1 LRRARPA
8 PQIGVGKSTLLKR
21 LRKQLADNSAVTFVD
36 EPVEIWEA
44 AGLLAAMYDGTLSHA
59 AFQLTA
65 LTTRYAALA
74 HALKVPG
81 VELVIAERSLGSDRR
96 VFAHTHLGELEFRA
110 YAAAPPR
117 RRAAA

>member
-1 LRRARPA
+1 
-8 PQIGVGKSTLLKR
+8 
-21 LRKQLADNSAVTFVD
+21 
-36 EPVEIWEA
+36 
-44 AGLLAAMYDGTLSHA
+44 MYDGTLSHA

-110 YAAAPPR
+110 YAPPRPAAAPPPDARPLPTAR
-117 RRAAA
+117 RRPALPLARPPTRPSRPPAATPSPTTR

>member
-1 LRRARPA
+1 
-8 PQIGVGKSTLLKR
+8 
-21 LRKQLADNSAVTFVD
+21 
-36 EPVEIWEA
+36 
-44 AGLLAAMYDGTLSHA
+44 MYDGTLSHA

-96 VFAHTHLGELEFRA
+96 VFAHTHLGELEVRA
-110 YAAAPPR
+110 YAATPPPSRAPDDDTTHDAKSITLRRVCRPRARRTSPR
-117 RRAAA
+117 RWRVVMSSRSHIIKNEV

>member
-36 EPVEIWEA
+36 EPVEIWEE

-110 YAAAPPR
+110 YAAGPPR
-117 RRAAA
+117 RRAA

>member
-1 LRRARPA
+1 
-8 PQIGVGKSTLLKR
+8 
-21 LRKQLADNSAVTFVD
+21 
-36 EPVEIWEA
+36 
-44 AGLLAAMYDGTLSHA
+44 MYDGTLSHA

-117 RRAAA
+117 RRAAACTAPHRPARRPALPLARPPTRPARPPAATPSPTTR